1 MENSRQKIFL
11 FGAGL
16 HAQTCIDALEK
27 QGKYQLVG
35 LIDSV
40 KQIGSLVDGY
50 PVLGRMD
57 DLADLASQHNT
68 QTGMIAIGDNW
79 VRYKLHK
86 EIEACLPGFE
96 FVNII
101 HPTAVFGK
109 AVILGKG
116 IFIGAQAFI
125 SSHTTIGEFCL
136 VHQKVHL
143 GLHNQ
148 LSDFVSISAGSLT
161 GGMVT
166 IGDYSAITLG
176 VVVHDRLNIGSHTL
190 VGSGSLVTSHLPDSV
205 VAFGSPAKIIRQRKA
220 GDPYLKNG

>member
-1 MENSRQKIFL
+1 MENPRQKIFL

-40 KQIGSLVDGY
+40 KQIGSLVEGY
-50 PVLGRMD
+50 PVLGRME
-57 DLADLASQHNT
+57 DLAGLAVHHDAQA
-68 QTGMIAIGDNW
+68 GMIAIGDNW
-79 VRYKLHK
+79 VRHNLQK
-86 EIEACLPGFE
+86 EIEARLPGFE

-101 HPTAVFGK
+101 HPSAVFGK
-109 AVILGKG
+109 AVTLGKG

-125 SSHTTIGEFCL
+125 SSHTTIGDFCL

-143 GLHNQ
+143 GLHNH
-148 LSDFVSISAGSLT
+148 LADFVSISVGSIT

-166 IGDYSAITLG
+166 IGDFTAITLG
-176 VVVHDRLNIGSHTL
+176 VVLHDRLNIGPHTL
-190 VGSGSLVTSHLPDSV
+190 VGSGSLVTGDLPANA
-205 VAFGSPAKIIRQRKA
+205 VAYGRPAKTVRKRQK
-220 GDPYLKNG
+220 GDPYLKGG